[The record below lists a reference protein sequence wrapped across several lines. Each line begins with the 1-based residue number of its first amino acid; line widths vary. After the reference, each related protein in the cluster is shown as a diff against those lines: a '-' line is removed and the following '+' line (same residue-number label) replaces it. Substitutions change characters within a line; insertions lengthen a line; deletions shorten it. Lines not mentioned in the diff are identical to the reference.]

1 MTQLDTIQTTVQQLR
16 ISLNQGKIFAT
27 LPDMLGKVITS
38 IATEPKTSL
47 KIPRDDKT
55 AVARIRAIQK
65 RVKQTSDPSVTDDE
79 IAFLVA
85 HLASTN
91 PAVRDKGVF
100 FPV

>member
-79 IAFLVA
+79 IAFWS
-85 HLASTN
+85 HT
-91 PAVRDKGVF
+91 
-100 FPV
+100 

>member
-47 KIPRDDKT
+47 KIPGMIKRLSPEFGLFKSGLNK
-55 AVARIRAIQK
+55 RAIQ
-65 RVKQTSDPSVTDDE
+65 V
-79 IAFLVA
+79 
-85 HLASTN
+85 
-91 PAVRDKGVF
+91 
-100 FPV
+100 